1 MSYAWRSNLLDV
13 GFEWLEIVPF
23 YLPPRQAMLDG
34 ERENSLINLNAQAI
48 RDCFTMS
55 TSV

>member
-13 GFEWLEIVPF
+13 GFAWLEIVPF